1 MPKTM
6 TYTGTLVIEECYKC
20 HITFAMPADLQKR
33 ARADNSISFY
43 CPLGHG
49 QVYSK
54 SEVQELQEQ
63 VDAAN
68 RARVQAARDRDA
80 AWTAA
85 SAARDQAQAAERSAR
100 AHKGHATRLRN
111 RVKAGICPVDGCRRH
126 FNDLADHMETK
137 HPTYAAEPPVD

>member
-20 HITFAMPADLQKR
+20 HIQFAMPVDLQKR

-49 QVYSK
+49 QVYSV
-54 SEVQELQEQ
+54 SETQQLREQ
-63 VDAAN
+63 LEQAN
-68 RARVQAARDRDA
+68 RQRDRAASDRNA

-85 SAARDQAQAAERSAR
+85 GAARDQAAAAERSAR

-111 RVKAGICPVDGCRRH
+111 RVKAGVCPVDGCKRH
-126 FNDLADHMETK
+126 FDNLDAHMETK
-137 HPTYAAEPPVD
+137 HPSYATEPTGD